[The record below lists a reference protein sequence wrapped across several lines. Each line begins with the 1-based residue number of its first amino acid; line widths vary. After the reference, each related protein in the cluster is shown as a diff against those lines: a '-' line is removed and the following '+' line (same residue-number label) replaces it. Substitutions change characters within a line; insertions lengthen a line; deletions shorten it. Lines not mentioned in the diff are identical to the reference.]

1 MMNNSEFA
9 KESDSGISL
18 ATVTVGIIAAAGFL
32 LVSSLVSND
41 ATWPTNTA
49 NVWSATTLTGHG
61 MLRAKVTAP
70 GKHTGIQRHQ
80 EKPFAAQA
88 ASVEQTVSA
97 EQAVN
102 AEMAV
107 PVQSTPQ
114 HKEAGHFYDALYSAD
129 FMSSVMEPT

>member
-1 MMNNSEFA
+1 MNNSEFA

-32 LVSSLVSND
+32 LVSSFVSND
-41 ATWPTNTA
+41 ATWPANSA
-49 NVWSATTLTGHG
+49 NVWSARTLTGHD

-70 GKHTGIQRHQ
+70 GKHAGIQKHLAN
-80 EKPFAAQA
+80 PLDA
-88 ASVEQTVSA
+88 SA
-97 EQAVN
+97 EV
-102 AEMAV
+102 AV